1 MPHLSEDP
9 TRLAGAAGSARQHPG
24 MRLLPPL
31 ALACALAASLGLSG
45 CGEDDEIFRAN
56 PAPYED
62 KVGQEITAEIAGL
75 GNGGKTDVANAS
87 VAYDNA
93 IQSLIMR
100 GVKAE
105 TRVID
110 ALRSDPDPHVRIGC
124 IEVLVAWNAEI
135 TLRVMGR
142 TRMIPEAGQPPKD
155 GLPPVPLRKPDD
167 LALEAD
173 ERIWNTWYDSHKA
186 ELKAAWERWWADS
199 KATFKVE

>member
-1 MPHLSEDP
+1 
-9 TRLAGAAGSARQHPG
+9 
-24 MRLLPPL
+24 MRPLLPL
-31 ALACALAASLGLSG
+31 ALALAAIATFGLSG
-45 CGEDDEIFRAN
+45 CGDDDEIFRAN

-62 KVGQEITAEIAGL
+62 KAGKEITSEIAGL
-75 GNGGKTDVANAS
+75 ANGGRQGDPSAS

-110 ALRSDPDPHVRIGC
+110 ALRADPDPHVRIGC
-124 IEVLVAWNAEI
+124 IEVLRAIATKASIEHLIAVLDDSDPMVAWNAEI

-142 TRMIPEAGQPPKD
+142 TRMIPEAGQPAKD
-155 GLPPVPLRKPDD
+155 GLPPVPVRKADD
-167 LALEAD
+167 LAIEAD
-173 ERIWNTWYDSHKA
+173 ERIWNTWYAAHKA
-186 ELKAAWERWWADS
+186 ELKAAWERWWADN